1 MSSEIDSEIE
11 YIDEAPDVK
20 KREIQ
25 YAKEAPHAKPP
36 ETQSTDVILDV
47 KSRVIQYINEAVNFE
62 TGDSDCAEDISV
74 TEEND
79 SSDDI
84 NGISYGYC
92 FTFIC
97 EPSRH
102 AHMYTLESTTG
113 A

>member
-1 MSSEIDSEIE
+1 MSSEIDSEIQ

-20 KREIQ
+20 LHEIQ
-25 YAKEAPHAKPP
+25 YAKAAPHAKPP

-47 KSRVIQYINEAVNFE
+47 KARVIQYINETVSFE
-62 TGDSDCAEDISV
+62 TGDSDYAEDIIV

-97 EPSRH
+97 VPSLH
-102 AHMYTLESTTG
+102 ALM
-113 A
+113 